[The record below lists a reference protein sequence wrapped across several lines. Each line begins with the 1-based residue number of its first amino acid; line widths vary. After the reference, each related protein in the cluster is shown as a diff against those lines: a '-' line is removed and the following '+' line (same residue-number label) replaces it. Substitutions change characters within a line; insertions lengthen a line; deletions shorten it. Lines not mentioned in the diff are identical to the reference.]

1 MRGKIKRGVLSSS
14 PLFLNSIAMNE
25 LYEIYDQEY
34 YEDLQNELALDE
46 YLMDKAEAKKEWT
59 FEEREEIQRENE

>member
-1 MRGKIKRGVLSSS
+1 MLSSS

-25 LYEIYDQEY
+25 KYEIYDQEY
-34 YEDLQNELALDE
+34 YEELQNELALEE
-46 YLMDKAEAKKEWT
+46 YLMEKAEAKKELT

>member
-1 MRGKIKRGVLSSS
+1 MLSSS

-34 YEDLQNELALDE
+34 YEELQNELALDE

>member
-1 MRGKIKRGVLSSS
+1 MLSSS

-46 YLMDKAEAKKEWT
+46 YLMEKAEAKKGLT

>member
-1 MRGKIKRGVLSSS
+1 MLSSS

-25 LYEIYDQEY
+25 KYEIYDQEY

-46 YLMDKAEAKKEWT
+46 YLMEKAEAKKELT

>member
-1 MRGKIKRGVLSSS
+1 MLSSS

-25 LYEIYDQEY
+25 KYEIYDQEY
-34 YEDLQNELALDE
+34 YEDLKNELALEE
-46 YLMDKAEAKKEWT
+46 YLMEKAEAKKELT